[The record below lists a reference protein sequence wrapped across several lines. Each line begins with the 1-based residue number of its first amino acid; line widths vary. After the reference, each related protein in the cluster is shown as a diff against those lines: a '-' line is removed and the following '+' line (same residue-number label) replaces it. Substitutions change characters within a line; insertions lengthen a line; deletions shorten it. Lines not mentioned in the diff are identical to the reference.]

1 MVMRRRWA
9 PVCGAL
15 AVTGGIAACDAIL
28 GDLHDRDANV
38 PEDGHVVGPR
48 DSGVDG
54 TLADA
59 DHSDAERPDVHGDVS
74 SPEIGPPEEA
84 GDAGDPGNLKGLQDG
99 APWPMQD
106 RDPNHTCQSPYIG
119 PASVHVAWTLEL
131 HGTVTNPPAIAADG
145 TLYTVSEGTQSFFA
159 ISPSG
164 ERLWTVTLPDQ
175 PNNDGH
181 RTPAIAADGTLYVGT
196 ENALVALY
204 SDGGTTRWTYNTS
217 ESFYGGPSVAPNG
230 TIYAST
236 VAGSVFAIH
245 PAGTAIWSYNAGSP
259 IYPSTTFGQNGS
271 IYSGSAKNVFALQSD
286 GGLEWQVSVP
296 DGGLFASP
304 SIAPAGTI
312 YAASNDHAVYAFDTS
327 GAPSWSLTTGGKVVT
342 DIAVATDGTV
352 YFGSFDQK
360 FYAVSPDGGVKWTY
374 ATGADIEATPVV
386 GSDGTVYSASDNG
399 VVFALSPDGGVV
411 WSHTV
416 APLSA
421 DAGPLRMFGGS
432 IDAYGT
438 LYIGT
443 GDGRLIAFSR

>member
-1 MVMRRRWA
+1 M
-9 PVCGAL
+9 CGAL
-15 AVTGGIAACDAIL
+15 AVSGGIAACDAIL
-28 GDLHDRDANV
+28 GDLHDRDASV
-38 PEDGHVVGPR
+38 PEDGRVVGPA
-48 DSGVDG
+48 DAGVDRS
-54 TLADA
+54 LSDA
-59 DHSDAERPDVHGDVS
+59 GHSDAGLPDAHGDGS
-74 SPEIGPPEEA
+74 LPDIGPPEEA

-119 PASVHVAWTLEL
+119 PASAHVAWTLQL
-131 HGTVTNPPAIAADG
+131 GGTVTNPPAIAADG
-145 TLYTVSEGTQSFFA
+145 TLYMASEDTQYFFA

-164 ERLWTVTLPDQ
+164 EVLWKITLPDQ
-175 PNNDGH
+175 PSNQGH
-181 RTPAIAADGTLYVGT
+181 RTPAIAANDTLYEGT
-196 ENALVALY
+196 DNTLVALY
-204 SDGGTTRWTYNTS
+204 LDGGATKWTYNTS

-236 VAGSVFAIH
+236 VAGSVFAIR
-245 PAGTAIWSYNAGSP
+245 PAGTLIWSYNAGSP
-259 IYPSTTFGQNGS
+259 IYPSTTFGPNGS
-271 IYSGSAKNVFALQSD
+271 IYSGSTKEVFALQSD
-286 GGLEWQVSVP
+286 GGPEWQVSIP
-296 DGGLFASP
+296 DGGFFASP
-304 SIAPAGTI
+304 SIAAAGTI
-312 YAASNDHAVYAFDTS
+312 YVASNNHSVYAFDTS
-327 GAPSWSLTTGGKVVT
+327 GAPSWSVTTGGKVVT
-342 DIAVATDGTV
+342 DIAVASDGTV

-360 FYAVSPDGGVKWTY
+360 FYAVSPDGVVKWTY

-399 VVFALSPDGGVV
+399 VVYALSPDGGVV

-421 DAGPLRMFGGS
+421 DAGTLRMFGGS